1 VVFVV
6 CFDEAIGKCLRDD
19 PVNVRLVSFKIP
31 FNFCQLA
38 FKLVDVRVQV
48 LQQQEDFRE

>member
-1 VVFVV
+1 MFHPEEKQS
-6 CFDEAIGKCLRDD
+6 CNTQN
-19 PVNVRLVSFKIP
+19 PVNVCLVSFKIP